1 MFRRAA
7 DTGGYTIIGG
17 SWTKTFQ
24 ENHNKVVQE
33 EHEMENTKKFIPEDD
48 EKEKAAKHSEQD
60 KNEAADDEKLDIEDY
75 FATLEFIQDLDDI
88 DLE

>member
-1 MFRRAA
+1 M
-7 DTGGYTIIGG
+7 IIGG

-48 EKEKAAKHSEQD
+48 EKEKAAKPSEQD
-60 KNEAADDEKLDIEDY
+60 KIEAAEEEKLDIEDI
-75 FATLEFIQDLDDI
+75 FAMLEFTQDFDDI